1 MTQNNPAAIT
11 LLGLGPGGIQDM
23 TREALT
29 QLEQAA
35 SDNFP
40 VYFRTIIHPTV
51 EPLKTA
57 LPALRI
63 ESFDRLYDESEDW
76 NTLYQQI
83 AAEVCS
89 LATQRPVIYAIPGHP
104 LIGEAS
110 VQLILHM
117 ARAQKLSTTII
128 AGLSFLE
135 PVCSILELDPFE
147 AGLQLVDAT
156 NLAALRTDEIAGKII
171 PTSPLL
177 IAQVYNRRLASE
189 VKLALSEC
197 YPDRVARKTGTCCW
211 RE

>member
-63 ESFDRLYDESEDW
+63 NRLTDSMMSQKTGIHSTSRSPQRSVVWRRNDRSSTRYRD
-76 NTLYQQI
+76 
-83 AAEVCS
+83 
-89 LATQRPVIYAIPGHP
+89 
-104 LIGEAS
+104 
-110 VQLILHM
+110 IL
-117 ARAQKLSTTII
+117 
-128 AGLSFLE
+128 
-135 PVCSILELDPFE
+135 
-147 AGLQLVDAT
+147 
-156 NLAALRTDEIAGKII
+156 
-171 PTSPLL
+171 LL
-177 IAQVYNRRLASE
+177 
-189 VKLALSEC
+189 VKLLC
-197 YPDRVARKTGTCCW
+197 N
-211 RE
+211 